1 MKILKIATIGLGR
14 VGLSRHVEIPFNHP
28 NFKVVACADT
38 NNDRLN
44 EVQKKYNV
52 NIYTDYKAMIDKEDI
67 DLVVI
72 ASPTNFHFEH
82 ASYAFSKGKD
92 VFLEKPMTANLLE
105 AKKLVSIA
113 KKYNK
118 KIMLHQQHRTFP
130 TTIALL
136 DILSK
141 NLIGSV
147 YRVNYN
153 ISKFTARNDWQAL
166 KKYGGGMLYNY
177 GAHFIDLFFYVFNV
191 SYKNVYCKINKILSV
206 GDAEDVVKIIIE
218 TKEDITYD
226 LDINMASNIQH
237 NKWIIYGNKGS
248 IIINDDTMTLKYID
262 DIKPLQL
269 KLQTTL
275 MAENRKYD
283 NTGNLNWIEKVI
295 PISHYKNI
303 QYYDKVYEF
312 FALNKKP
319 LVPIEESLKVMEILD
334 KCSSNR

>member
-1 MKILKIATIGLGR
+1 MKTLKIATIGLGR
-14 VGLSRHVEIPFNHP
+14 VGLSRHVEIPFKHP
-28 NFKVVACADT
+28 HFKVIACTDT
-38 NNDRLN
+38 NIKRLS
-44 EVQKKYNV
+44 EVKEKYNV

-72 ASPTNFHFEH
+72 ASPTNFHFEQT
-82 ASYAFSKGKD
+82 AYAFSKGKN
-92 VFLEKPMTANLLE
+92 VFLEKPMTPNLSQ

-113 KKYNK
+113 QKYNK

-130 TTIALL
+130 TTSALL
-136 DILSK
+136 DGLSK
-141 NLIGSV
+141 NLIGNI

-153 ISKFTARNDWQAL
+153 ISGFTARNDWQAQ

-177 GAHFIDLFFYVFNV
+177 GAHFIDVFLYVFNV
-191 SYKNVYCKINKILSV
+191 SFKSVYCKMNKILSV
-206 GDAEDVVKIIIE
+206 GDAEDVVKIILE

-226 LDINMASNIQH
+226 LDINMASNIKH
-237 NKWIIYGNKGS
+237 NKWIIYGDKGS
-248 IIINDDTMTLKYID
+248 IIITDDNMIIKYIKD
-262 DIKPLQL
+262 KKPLSL

-283 NTGNLNWIEKVI
+283 NTGILEWIEEII
-295 PISHYKNI
+295 PISAYKNI

-319 LVPIEESLKVMEILD
+319 IVPIEESIKVMEILD
-334 KCSSNR
+334 KCSYNV